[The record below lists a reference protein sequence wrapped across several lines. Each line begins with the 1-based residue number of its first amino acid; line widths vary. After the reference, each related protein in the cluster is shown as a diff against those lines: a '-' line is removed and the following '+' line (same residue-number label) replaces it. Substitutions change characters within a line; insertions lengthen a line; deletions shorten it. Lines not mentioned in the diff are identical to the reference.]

1 MEDSVL
7 IESDLWSRDTVE
19 CPMGH
24 QERNG
29 VKAAYVHKAVNLMS
43 PGYGDNFSW
52 HLRLIK
58 PGYQYPFI
66 NMVIII
72 SALIII
78 YIQVCF

>member
-1 MEDSVL
+1 MACSAL
-7 IESDLWSRDTVE
+7 IESGLWSRDTVE
-19 CPMGH
+19 CPMDH

-29 VKAAYVHKAVNLMS
+29 VKAAYIHKAEHLMS

-58 PGYQYPFI
+58 PGYSYPFI
-66 NMVIII
+66 NMLIII

-78 YIQVCF
+78 YILVCF